1 MTAAA
6 VLYAALCVVV
16 LIHALGVLL
25 KMTPRTNHVR
35 RSAFVLS
42 GFGAMV
48 GLLEVAN
55 EVAPLT
61 SMLVLLL
68 SFLLLVSAGLRY
80 GPRRPPGPPTVHS
93 HRNDHATR

>member
-6 VLYAALCVVV
+6 VLYAVICVAV
-16 LIHALGVLL
+16 LVHALGVLL
-25 KMTPRTNHVR
+25 KMTPRTNHIR

-80 GPRRPPGPPTVHS
+80 GPRKPPSPPTIQGN
-93 HRNDHATR
+93 RDHATR